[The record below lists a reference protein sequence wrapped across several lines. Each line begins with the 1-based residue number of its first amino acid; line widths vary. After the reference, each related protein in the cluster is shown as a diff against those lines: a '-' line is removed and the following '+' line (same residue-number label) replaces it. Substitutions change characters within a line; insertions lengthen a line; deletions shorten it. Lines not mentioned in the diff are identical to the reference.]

1 MSEKYKFYDPA
12 GMYFVTMS
20 TVGWVDLFTRPEL
33 KYVIIDPVGA
43 RLQRAAAPSKFAF
56 YLPPCYF

>member
-20 TVGWVDLFTRPEL
+20 ILAWVDLFTRPEM
-33 KYVIIDPVGA
+33 KHVIID
-43 RLQRAAAPSKFAF
+43 S
-56 YLPPCYF
+56 LPHCQTGKGW